1 VVLGGRDRAAAAVP
15 LADVLPAAVQALKRG

>member
-1 VVLGGRDRAAAAVP
+1 VVLGRRAGAAAAVP